1 MCIRDRL
8 IASFVGKIGME
19 MIPREFQIIAVL
31 LILYLLT
38 SCLTEVLSNNATIV
52 VMAPIS
58 LEIANQ
64 MNMAAADAR
73 AYVLT
78 VCISASASFITPI
91 GYQTNTL
98 VYNVGGYKFGDFM
111 RIGIFFNL
119 IYCVG
124 TLGLVSWY
132 WNFWSWE

>member
-1 MCIRDRL
+1 
-8 IASFVGKIGME
+8 
-19 MIPREFQIIAVL
+19 
-31 LILYLLT
+31 
-38 SCLTEVLSNNATIV
+38 
-52 VMAPIS
+52 MAPIS